1 RLYGTGRRHQ
11 SFLVVTIGTGVGAA
25 VVVDGVV
32 LRGAS
37 GGAGEIGHTP
47 VVQDGPRCSCGNAG
61 CLEAGIGEAALVRTA
76 RERGIVA
83 DEAGMPALPAAA
95 DGGDP
100 APAALFR
107 AAGHLLGRTVAG
119 LVQFVDPELVILLGE
134 GTVAWPHWAFGFEP
148 AFRSA
153 LLPLRRGIGVVVES
167 WQDDSWAQGA
177 AALVLATPFD
187 ADGVAGEQGRLVRAR
202 LSAGAP
208 EREQA

>member
-61 CLEAGIGEAALVRTA
+61 CLEAVIGEAALVRTA

-83 DEAGMPALPAAA
+83 DEAGMPALLAAA

-100 APAALFR
+100 AAAALFSE
-107 AAGHLLGRTVAG
+107 AGHLLGRTVAG

-153 LLPLRRGIGVVVES
+153 LLPLRRGIEIGRASCRERVWGGV
-167 WQDDSWAQGA
+167 A
-177 AALVLATPFD
+177 AASVEASSD
-187 ADGVAGEQGRLVRAR
+187 
-202 LSAGAP
+202 
-208 EREQA
+208 